1 MTGTRLDSAALEPYI
16 VGMVDLERAG
26 GAVTPLRLPL
36 RIHPSFPNTSL
47 ARLVR
52 LPMGVRLRMLT
63 AAHRLEIDARVEQH
77 VSDAS
82 PASIPRALWIA
93 TRGDGPERQTIAR
106 VEATGVDRLI
116 ESLDGH
122 VSVSPGSQESAIFS
136 FDDRPTEPRIV
147 EIWLPHNA
155 RIDLRS
161 IAADEPILLPPSS
174 SRLRWAHYGSSISQ
188 CVEADDPL
196 SSWPQQTAHALGVDF
211 TSLAFA
217 GNAMLDPFVAQV
229 VADIE
234 VDVVTVK
241 VGINIVN
248 AAAMTART
256 FGPALHG
263 FLDRIRERHTR
274 VPIIVI
280 SAIACPM
287 HEDTPGPTVWRDD
300 GTLGGTTSHPP
311 REDELTLADTRR
323 IVRSVADLRAAAGE
337 SMLHLDGLELFGPA
351 DVDLLSDG
359 LHPTQQGFDVMAG
372 RFVDVI
378 RSREDLSAAFHQN
391 LPSAS

>member
-1 MTGTRLDSAALEPYI
+1 MTGTRLDSAALEPLI
-16 VGMVDLERAG
+16 VGMVDLERAS

-36 RIHPSFPNTSL
+36 RMHPRFPNTSL
-47 ARLVR
+47 ARLAR

-63 AAHRLEIDARVEQH
+63 AARHLEIDARVEQH
-77 VSDAS
+77 VSGAS

-93 TRGDGPERQTIAR
+93 TRGEGPERQTIAR
-106 VEATGVDRLI
+106 VETTGVDRLV
-116 ESLDGH
+116 ESADGSF
-122 VSVSPGSQESAIFS
+122 SVSPGSQAPTVFS
-136 FDDRPTEPRIV
+136 FDDRPAEPRIV

-161 IAADEPILLPPSS
+161 IAADEPILRPPSS
-174 SRLRWAHYGSSISQ
+174 TRLRWAHYGSSISQ

-229 VADIE
+229 LADIE

-248 AAAMTART
+248 AATMTART

-263 FLDRIRERHTR
+263 FLDRIRVRHPR
-274 VPIIVI
+274 VPIVVI

-300 GTLGGTTSHPP
+300 GTLGGTTSDPP
-311 REDELTLADTRR
+311 REDELTLAHTRR

-337 SMLHLDGLELFGPA
+337 SILHLDGRELFGHA

-378 RSREDLSAAFHQN
+378 HSREDLSTAFHQK

>member
-1 MTGTRLDSAALEPYI
+1 MTGTRLNAAALEPYL
-16 VGMVDLERAG
+16 VGMVDLERAR

-36 RIHPSFPNTSL
+36 RMHPRFPNTSL
-47 ARLVR
+47 ARLAR

-63 AAHRLEIDARVEQH
+63 QARHLEIDARVEQH
-77 VSDAS
+77 VAGAS
-82 PASIPRALWIA
+82 RLSIPRALWIA
-93 TRGDGPERQTIAR
+93 TRGEGPDRQTIAR

-116 ESLDGH
+116 ESPDGSF
-122 VSVSPGSQESAIFS
+122 SVSPGSRTPAIFG
-136 FDDRPTEPRIV
+136 FDDRPAEPRIV

-174 SRLRWAHYGSSISQ
+174 TRLRWAHYGSSISQ

-196 SSWPQQTAHALGVDF
+196 SSWPQQTAHALGVDL

-229 VADIE
+229 LAEIE

-263 FLDRIRERHTR
+263 FLDRIRERHPR
-274 VPIIVI
+274 VPIVVI
-280 SAIACPM
+280 SAITCPM
-287 HEDTPGPTVWRDD
+287 HEDTPGPTIWQDD
-300 GTLGGTTSHPP
+300 RTLGGTTSHPP

-323 IVRSVADLRAAAGE
+323 IVRSVTDLRVAAGE
-337 SMLHLDGLELFGPA
+337 SILHLDGRELFGRA

-359 LHPTQQGFDVMAG
+359 LHPTQLGFDVMAR
-372 RFVDVI
+372 RFVAVI
-378 RSREDLSAAFHQN
+378 RSRGDLSAAFRLKN
-391 LPSAS
+391 ASAS